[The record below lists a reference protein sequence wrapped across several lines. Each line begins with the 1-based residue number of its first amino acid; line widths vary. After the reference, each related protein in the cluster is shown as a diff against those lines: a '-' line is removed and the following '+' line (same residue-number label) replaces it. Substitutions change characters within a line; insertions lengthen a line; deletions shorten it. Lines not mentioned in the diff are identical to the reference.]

1 MQLEQASKIKQLQQ
15 QLAASEAELERIN
28 ATLDRSAGERAK
40 NEAELSACR
49 DRVTKLRSE
58 LSVIG
63 LDSGEYEH
71 AQQSLRVT
79 AMNGCDE

>member
-1 MQLEQASKIKQLQQ
+1 MQLEQASKIKQLRQ

-40 NEAELSACR
+40 NEAELTACR
-49 DRVTKLRSE
+49 DRVNKLRSE
-58 LSVIG
+58 LSSIG

-71 AQQSLRVT
+71 AQQSLRVDQ
-79 AMNGCDE
+79 NERE

>member
-15 QLAASEAELERIN
+15 QLGASESELERIN

-58 LSVIG
+58 LSSIG

-79 AMNGCDE
+79 ELNESDE

>member
-1 MQLEQASKIKQLQQ
+1 MQLEQANKIKQLQQ
-15 QLAASEAELERIN
+15 QLAASESELERIN
-28 ATLDRSAGERAK
+28 AMLDRSAGERAK

-49 DRVTKLRSE
+49 DHVTKLRSE
-58 LSVIG
+58 LSSIG

-79 AMNGCDE
+79 ELNESDE